1 MTVEEIY
8 PAECVACG
16 HRSTIMAQKTI
27 LYIGASRGSGFYAY
41 SKTAEMRKEVVSCL
55 LVRNVDAFKSS
66 EGYVGLSDDI
76 KARTKII
83 QGSAHDQKAVKE
95 TFDSCGSTLEA
106 VLFTVGFAPPN
117 FSTLELI
124 GQLFTGFT
132 IDPPDLCARALAVVL
147 TELHAFSKGKQ
158 QQPKLIVVSSQ
169 GITEKGHHHMPFIL
183 RQVYPRLI
191 AQPHAD
197 KCTMEIII
205 RDALK
210 SVPETSVFPE
220 DKEMVLPIPEPKP
233 PTKFLSATQVC
244 VVRPSLLND
253 NDETGAYRVAQEC
266 SISGCYFVSRKDVG
280 HFMSRLLCG
289 DAEEYWGQQV
299 VISN

>member
-1 MTVEEIY
+1 
-8 PAECVACG
+8 
-16 HRSTIMAQKTI
+16 MAQVTI
-27 LYIGASRGSGFYAY
+27 LYIGASRGTGFYAY
-41 SKTAEMRKEVVSCL
+41 AKTADRRKEVVSCL
-55 LVRNVDAFKSS
+55 LVRNVDVFKSS

-95 TFDSCGSTLEA
+95 AFDSCGSTLEA
-106 VLFTVGFAPPN
+106 VLFSVGFAPPEM
-117 FSTLELI
+117 STLELV
-124 GQLFTGFT
+124 GKLFSGFE
-132 IDPPDLCARALAVVL
+132 IDPPDLCARAFAVVL
-147 TELHAFSKGKQ
+147 REFHAYSKGKQ
-158 QQPKLIVVSSQ
+158 QLKLIVVSSQ
-169 GITEKGHHHMPFIL
+169 GITEKGHDHMPFIL
-183 RQVYPRLI
+183 RQIYPRLL

-197 KCTMEIII
+197 KCTMEVII
-205 RDALK
+205 RNALK

-220 DKEMVLPIPEPKP
+220 DKEMVLPIPEPTP
-233 PTKFLSATQVC
+233 PTKFMSATQVC

-253 NDETGAYRVAQEC
+253 KEETGAYRVAQEC